1 MTTRTLTTAALVA
14 VIGLGA
20 AGCSGPSGADS
31 GAGASS
37 ASSETVTVTN
47 CGQEVTFPS
56 PVQRMLVND
65 SNMIATTLAVGAAD
79 QIVAVTGLE
88 KDKAVLEEV
97 YGAEEVAGLKEL
109 GEVGIGLEPILA
121 QRPDMVF
128 AGYNYGFGEGRNLM
142 PDDLAQRG
150 IAPYVL
156 TESCRR
162 SPDQEERGEMDPWKA
177 LAADLTNIG
186 TVTGH
191 EDRAKEVQADIDTRL
206 AKLRKAPQAQRKPVV
221 FLFDSGTDAPFSSGV
236 YGGPQGIIEA
246 AGATNL
252 AEDVKD
258 TWTAISWEKVAA
270 GKPDYIAIVDYPG
283 ESVADKVRTLR
294 TNPATKDLPA
304 VKQGRIVALPYVAWT
319 SSPLNIDAAE
329 SLRKALEE
337 ADLVPASGI
346 TPTHDLRVHP

>member
-1 MTTRTLTTAALVA
+1 MTTHRFAAAILVA
-14 VIGLGA
+14 AIGIGT
-20 AGCSGPSGADS
+20 AGCSGQSATSP
-31 GAGASS
+31 GAGAP
-37 ASSETVTVTN
+37 ATSSETVTVTN

-56 PVQRMLVND
+56 PAQRMLVND

-79 QIVAVTGLE
+79 QVVAVTGLE

-97 YGAEEVAGLKEL
+97 YGKQAVGKLKDL
-109 GEVGIGLEPILA
+109 GEVGISLESVLA
-121 QRPDMVF
+121 QRPDMMF

-142 PDDLAQRG
+142 PEDLSQRS

-162 SPDQEERGEMDPWKA
+162 SPDKEERGEMDPWKA

-186 TVTGH
+186 RVTGH
-191 EDRAKEVQADIDTRL
+191 EDRAKEVQGDVDTRL
-206 AKLRKAPQAQRKPVV
+206 ATLQKAPRAQKKPVV
-221 FLFDSGTDAPFSSGV
+221 FLFDSGTDTPFSSGV

-258 TWTAISWEKVAA
+258 TWTTISWEKVAA
-270 GKPDYIAIVDYPG
+270 GKPDFIAIVDYPG
-283 ESVADKVRTLR
+283 ESVADKIRTLR

-304 VKQGRIVALPYVAWT
+304 VQQERIIALPYVAWT

-329 SLRKALEE
+329 ALRQALEE
-337 ADLVPASGI
+337 AKLVPASGI
-346 TPTHDLRVHP
+346 TPRHDLRVHP